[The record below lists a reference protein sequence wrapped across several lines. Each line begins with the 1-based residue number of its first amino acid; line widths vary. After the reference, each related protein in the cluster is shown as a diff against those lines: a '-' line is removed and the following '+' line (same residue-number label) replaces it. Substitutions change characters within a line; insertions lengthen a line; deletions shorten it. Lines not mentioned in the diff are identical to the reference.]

1 MSKLSRWFPFL
12 DWPRPGAVLLR
23 GEFAAAL
30 TVVVVMIPQS
40 VAYAGLAGMP
50 LITGLYAAFLPMV
63 LAVLFSQSSRLSVG
77 PAALT
82 CVLVGASLV
91 GMAEPGSAQWVAL
104 AAWLALLSGAMQL
117 AVGASGAAW
126 LLNLVSAPVLAG
138 FTQAAA
144 LLIIASQL
152 PALVGVKGPLT
163 NLLAGPPLSPEALG
177 YGLASLVLFEVGKR
191 VLPRVPVVLIV
202 VAATAALSAATGYA
216 TRGAVI
222 GELPAGLPSLYWPG
236 LPAWEQFASL
246 IAPAAVIALVSS
258 LEMAS
263 SAKVENQR
271 EGRRWDAN
279 QDLIG
284 QGVGKLASALCGS
297 FPTSAS
303 FSRSAI
309 TLQAGA
315 RTGWSAVCAALIVLA
330 ALLFLMPTLYH
341 VPSAVLAAIVVS
353 AVMGLIKPRLFPSLW
368 RLDRVE
374 AGIAIAT
381 FAATLLTAPRIY
393 WGVLTGV
400 VLGLAHFL
408 HHRLHPRI
416 IEVGLHPDGSLR
428 DRHLWK
434 LAPIAPHTYALRMD
448 DALDFASASALERAV
463 VEHLAQD
470 PQVRQVCLF
479 AHPINRIDATG
490 VEVFG
495 QLRRYLASRGVTL
508 HLSGLKLPVENM
520 LRRAGTLDEDP
531 LLQLH
536 RTDPEAL
543 AALGQASA

>member
-1 MSKLSRWFPFL
+1 M
-12 DWPRPGAVLLR
+12 
-23 GEFAAAL
+23 
-30 TVVVVMIPQS
+30 
-40 VAYAGLAGMP
+40 
-50 LITGLYAAFLPMV
+50 
-63 LAVLFSQSSRLSVG
+63 
-77 PAALT
+77 
-82 CVLVGASLV
+82 
-91 GMAEPGSAQWVAL
+91 
-104 AAWLALLSGAMQL
+104 
-117 AVGASGAAW
+117 
-126 LLNLVSAPVLAG
+126 SAPVLAG

-309 TLQAGA
+309 TLEAGA